1 MGFRAL
7 GVYFHF
13 MRTAKPF
20 SLLAQVYDAIM
31 SDIDYEAWGK
41 FILETVRK
49 RGWQP
54 GMVLDLGCG
63 TGNSTMPMF
72 ALGFDVTGLDASE
85 EMLEQ
90 ARDKLPPVNF
100 VQGDFRTFKLDK
112 TFNLAYSVFDSL
124 NNLLTEAEFL
134 GAARNIHAHLEP
146 GGFFM
151 FDVNTT
157 IGLRELWEAGRAEG
171 WAGDVYYRWTHTF
184 DEKTNL
190 AKVEAFCESGNT
202 SFTEVHFERPYDAPD
217 LKRLLSQAGFIDIKT
232 ITYPDGE
239 SSQEDDERIWVLAQ
253 KPR

>member
-1 MGFRAL
+1 
-7 GVYFHF
+7 

-41 FILETVRK
+41 FILEEVRK
-49 RGWQP
+49 RGWKP
-54 GMVLDLGCG
+54 GTVLDLGCG
-63 TGNSTMPMF
+63 TGNSSLPMF
-72 ALGFDVTGLDASE
+72 ALGFEVTGLDMSE

-90 ARDKLPPVNF
+90 AREKLPPVSF
-100 VQGDFRTFKLDK
+100 VQGNFKTFKLDK
-112 TFNLAYSVFDSL
+112 TFSLAYSVFDSL
-124 NNLLTEAEFL
+124 NNLLTEEDFL
-134 GAARNIHAHLEP
+134 AAARNIYNHLQP

-157 IGLRELWEAGRAEG
+157 VGLRELWEAGRAEG

-190 AKVEAFCESGNT
+190 AKVEAYCESGNM
-202 SFTEVHFERPYDAPD
+202 SFTEVHFEKPYDASD
-217 LKRLLSQAGFIDIKT
+217 LKRLLSQAGFTAIET

-239 SSQEDDERIWVLAQ
+239 VSQEDHERIWVIA
-253 KPR
+253 RRR

>member
-1 MGFRAL
+1 
-7 GVYFHF
+7 

-41 FILETVRK
+41 FILEEVRK

-54 GMVLDLGCG
+54 DINQPSPVLDLGCG
-63 TGNSTMPMF
+63 TGNSSLPMF
-72 ALGFDVTGLDASE
+72 ALGFEVTGLDASE

-90 ARDKLPPVNF
+90 AREKLPPVTF

-112 TFNLAYSVFDSL
+112 TFSLAYSVFDSL
-124 NNLLTEAEFL
+124 NNLLTEQDFL
-134 GAARNIHAHLEP
+134 AATRNIHDHLQP
-146 GGFFM
+146 GSFFM

-184 DEKTNL
+184 DEATNL
-190 AKVEAFCESGNT
+190 AKVEAYCESPRT
-202 SFTEVHFERPYDAPD
+202 SFTEVHFEKPYDKSD
-217 LKRLLSQAGFIDIKT
+217 LKRLLVQVGFTDVET

-239 SSQEDDERIWVLAQ
+239 SAQNDEERIWVVAR
-253 KPR
+253 K

>member
-1 MGFRAL
+1 
-7 GVYFHF
+7 

-49 RGWQP
+49 RGWRYNSNQSGP
-54 GMVLDLGCG
+54 VLDLGCG

-72 ALGFDVTGLDASE
+72 ALGLDVTGLDASE

-90 ARDKLPPVNF
+90 AREKLPPVNF

-112 TFNLAYSVFDSL
+112 TFSLAYSVFDSL
-124 NNLLTEAEFL
+124 NNLLTEKEFL
-134 GAARNIHAHLEP
+134 EAAQNIYTHLEP

-184 DEKTNL
+184 DERTNL
-190 AKVEAFCESGNT
+190 AKVEAYCENGST
-202 SFTEVHFERPYDAPD
+202 SFTEVHFEKPYDAPD
-217 LKRLLSQAGFIDIKT
+217 LKRLLTQAGFTGIET
-232 ITYPDGE
+232 ITYPDGDE
-239 SSQEDDERIWVLAQ
+239 SQDDDERIWVVAKKLAS
-253 KPR
+253 